1 MSPVF
6 SHEKGKLERKKIRVL
21 IAIAGLDSHSR
32 GAMVVAEALRDAGME
47 VIYTGLHQSPEKIV
61 KSAIQESVDVIGVS
75 AHSGAQLTIMPKIMN
90 LLRENKTDN
99 IPVILGGVVPKEDI
113 RALKEIGV
121 REVFGLGTDTRK
133 IVQFIKD
140 ITT

>member
-1 MSPVF
+1 M
-6 SHEKGKLERKKIRVL
+6 ERKIRVL

-47 VIYTGLHQSPEKIV
+47 VVYTGLHQSPEEIV

-75 AHSGAQLTIMPKIMN
+75 MHSGTQLTIMPKIMN
-90 LLRENKTDN
+90 LLRENEAND

-113 RALKEIGV
+113 LALKEIGV
-121 REVFGLGTDTRK
+121 REVFGVGTDTRK
-133 IVQFIKD
+133 IIQFIKD